1 MLVNAGKTK
10 PFVHIKV
17 TAAKQLGFKGFHITG
32 IMERPASCVLF
43 KPLPCPYPFATLG
56 EEGVLC
62 KQVLQSLLRVF
73 LNQAPLG

>member
-1 MLVNAGKTK
+1 M
-10 PFVHIKV
+10 KV
-17 TAAKQLGFKGFHITG
+17 TAAKQLGFKGFYITG
-32 IMERPASCVLF
+32 IMERPVSSVFF
-43 KPLPCPYPFATLG
+43 KPLPSPYPFATLR